1 MSAVAQAVASGDN
14 AALTAALRADL
25 STNAGNIPPPLKER
39 KGWVAWKVGNVDADR
54 HKFGKVPIY
63 PVSRRRRHGQQGSAD
78 DRAALGTWDEAFAA
92 FNADPDIAG
101 VGFATLPEF
110 GVVALDADKC
120 VTQESGAAVI
130 ADTVTAICGTTYAE
144 TSPSG
149 SGVRAFWF
157 GSAVDGKNHA
167 EGFELFH
174 AKGFVTV
181 TGNHISGHQCETLSA
196 PVAARLQALVASLPH
211 TAPQE
216 ARCGP
221 LTELEEA
228 MRQVAASGVVL
239 ADVRDALSVIPADDR
254 DLWVRMGHALKT
266 LGDSAL
272 TIWHDW
278 SATSDKYN
286 PDDAERIWHSF
297 QPTQTGPAAIFA
309 EAARH
314 GWTWRAE
321 TVAPPIASPHP
332 VAVDLRSLPLVPPPV
347 PFVIPG
353 WLPAGVVTLFAAHGG
368 AGKSFIALCIAI
380 CLATGRHPFEAGV
393 RIPRRRVLFYSAE
406 DGLPVLQGRLRR
418 YLDYMAVSADN
429 LDGWFSLLDATA
441 SDNVLFRADRGSGAT
456 TARYDWL
463 AGEVRAFGAEVLIF
477 DNASD
482 AMDANENDRAA
493 VRQFMS
499 ALRNVA
505 PTVLL
510 LSHVD
515 AASSMGRP
523 RDAKGYSGSTAWNNS
538 ARSRWFLTKDAGGSL
553 VLQQPK
559 VNYARAGAEVLLQWD
574 DTHGVFTVSGSYA
587 QSPGGDVYRGV
598 LLRLVAQALDEGATI
613 SPRPTANNNAYRSIK
628 DREGFPRRLD
638 SAAVQQEVAAWQRAG
653 LARVADYRKPNRTL
667 GTCLLLTD
675 AGRAVAAGGTDE
687 LAPPATATET
697 RAFEMQF

>member
-1 MSAVAQAVASGDN
+1 MSAVSQAVASGD
-14 AALTAALRADL
+14 ARALTAALRSDFTRNSA
-25 STNAGNIPPPLKER
+25 NIPPDLKQHR
-39 KGWVAWKVGNVDADR
+39 AWLVWQVGNTDAER
-54 HKFGKVPIY
+54 RKFGKIPIY
-63 PVSRRRRHGQQGSAD
+63 PASRRRRHGQQGSAD
-78 DRAALGTWDEAFAA
+78 DRAALGTWEEAIAA
-92 FNADPDIAG
+92 FNADTDIAG
-101 VGFATLPEF
+101 IGFATLPEF
-110 GVVALDADKC
+110 GVVALDADRC
-120 VTQESGAAVI
+120 VKHESGEAIVAE
-130 ADTVTAICGTTYAE
+130 TVTAICGTTYTE
-144 TSPSG
+144 LSPSK
-149 SGVRAFWF
+149 SGIRAFWF
-157 GSAVDGKNHA
+157 GSAAEGKNHA

-174 AKGFVTV
+174 RTGFVTV
-181 TGNHISGHQCETLSA
+181 TGNRIGGEAPETLTPA
-196 PVAARLQALVASLPH
+196 VAARLQTLIATPPH
-211 TAPQE
+211 TPPQE
-216 ARCGP
+216 RS
-221 LTELEEA
+221 ELVDA
-228 MRQVAASGVVL
+228 MREVAASGVVL
-239 ADVRDALSVIPADDR
+239 ADVREALSVIPADDR
-254 DLWVRMGHALKT
+254 ALWVRMGHALKT
-266 LGDSAL
+266 LGDAAL
-272 TIWHDW
+272 EIWHDW
-278 SATSDKYN
+278 SATSAKYN
-286 PDDAERIWHSF
+286 ADDAEHVWRSF

-314 GWTWRAE
+314 GWQRPADLP
-321 TVAPPIASPHP
+321 APRSASPHP

-368 AGKSFIALCIAI
+368 AGKSFIALYIAV
-380 CLATGRHPFEAGV
+380 CVATGRHPFEAGV

-418 YLDYMAVSADN
+418 YLDYMAVSADD

-441 SDNVLFRADRGSGAT
+441 SDNVLFRADKGSGAT
-456 TARYDWL
+456 TTRYDWL
-463 AGEVRAFGAEVLIF
+463 AGEVQAFGAEVLIF

-515 AASSMGRP
+515 AASSMARP
-523 RDAKGYSGSTAWNNS
+523 REAKGYSGSTAWNNS

-587 QSPGGDVYRGV
+587 QSPGGDIYRSV

-613 SPRPTANNNAYRSIK
+613 SLHPNANNNAYRSIK

-653 LARVADYRKPNRTL
+653 LARIADYRKPNRTV
-667 GTCLLLTD
+667 GTCLVLTD
-675 AGRAVAAGGTDE
+675 AGRAAAVGETDE
-687 LAPPATATET
+687 PAQSATDMAA